1 MKSPIKHSDGHGV
14 CLSYIKSLVPKGSPI
29 WSYLFFSGELEFN
42 LNNDSGGYPGG
53 GGNGYGHPQIGS
65 RSYGIGQTFPGDPT
79 SWGGQGNDG
88 AIKIYE

>member
-1 MKSPIKHSDGHGV
+1 PDNAGRSGYAAGGKRGQTPGDGPGAAGGGG
-14 CLSYIKSLVPKGSPI
+14 YAG
-29 WSYLFFSGELEFN
+29 GGGTD
-42 LNNDSGGYPGG
+42 NDSGGYPGG